1 MDCENQE
8 KDKDGN
14 PTAPGSFN
22 NANSNNS
29 ESSTKQLK
37 TAIITSASFI
47 TLETEGEVH
56 SEMLTVC

>member
-14 PTAPGSFN
+14 PIASFN

-29 ESSTKQLK
+29 ESWTKLLK
-37 TAIITSASFI
+37 TAIITSASLI
-47 TLETEGEVH
+47 TLGMEGEVH
-56 SEMLTVC
+56 YR